1 MSASIGHLGGAR
13 AQYHLRQSFVY
24 LNMHPV
30 NRPEVMMP
38 FAADNVDADGNVTNE
53 KTRKLIQELLETLVQ
68 WTRKLKS

>member
-1 MSASIGHLGGAR
+1 
-13 AQYHLRQSFVY
+13 
-24 LNMHPV
+24 
-30 NRPEVMMP
+30 MMP